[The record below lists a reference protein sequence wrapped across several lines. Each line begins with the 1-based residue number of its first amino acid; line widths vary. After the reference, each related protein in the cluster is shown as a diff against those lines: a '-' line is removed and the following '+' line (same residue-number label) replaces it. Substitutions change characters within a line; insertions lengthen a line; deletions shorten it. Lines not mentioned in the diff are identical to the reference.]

1 MAARTIWTGSLS
13 FGLVNVPIGLY
24 TATRDRTIHFNQFEE
39 GTADRIRYRKVNERT
54 GEEVDGTRIV
64 KGVDLG
70 GGEYVVLSDE
80 ELEAAAPER
89 SRTIDITEFVDLDDI
104 DPVFFRTTYYL
115 GPQGEAAVK
124 AYSLLR
130 AAMRASR
137 KVGIATFVMRGK
149 EYLVAVRPED
159 EVLALETM
167 YFADEVREPGEVLP
181 DLPAADDLSDRELS
195 VANLLI
201 DSMADEWDP
210 ERYHDTFRARVEELV
225 EQKRRGEE
233 IVTESPVPRQ
243 SNVVDLMEALQ
254 ASVAAVKESR
264 TGTDGGSD
272 ATSPARPGGTPR
284 AAAGRRPH
292 GPRRPPPPHGPGQ
305 DRRWSHD
312 PDEDRQGRHRPC
324 REGGQGRASP
334 GGGQNAEI
342 SGRRQVGRHDRPGEP
357 DQSRDQGGH
366 GVQVDPS
373 AQGVLSPGRPS
384 QGSRAAGRP
393 PAVPSWWRPAVP
405 RAAEAGSAVVRE
417 GEEGDH
423 DEVQGRPPGSGT
435 SGRPRGSRR
444 PRAPGWVTG
453 RRPPRPR
460 RCTRGPP
467 IRSSVKPTPPSECS
481 SWGTTGQCRPP
492 DHHVGDGHR
501 PLGGV
506 EPELAQGDP
515 AQGAHPDEAQ
525 HQGAV
530 ATRRGHRNTTTV

>member
-1 MAARTIWTGSLS
+1 MMAARTIWTGSLS

-181 DLPAADDLSDRELS
+181 DLPAADDLSERELS

-272 ATSPARPGGTPR
+272 ATSPARPGGRATGRRRTPAPR
-284 AAAGRRPH
+284 AASTTTAP
-292 GPRRPPPPHGPGQ
+292 
-305 DRRWSHD
+305 
-312 PDEDRQGRHRPC
+312 QGRGKTA
-324 REGGQGRASP
+324 GGPATRTKTAKAGTARAVKAVKDAPAPAGGKTKRSP
-334 GGGQNAEI
+334 GGGK
-342 SGRRQVGRHDRPGEP
+342 SGATTAPANRTKAGTKAAAASKSTRQRKA
-357 DQSRDQGGH
+357 S
-366 GVQVDPS
+366 
-373 AQGVLSPGRPS
+373 
-384 QGSRAAGRP
+384 
-393 PAVPSWWRPAVP
+393 
-405 RAAEAGSAVVRE
+405 
-417 GEEGDH
+417 
-423 DEVQGRPPGSGT
+423 
-435 SGRPRGSRR
+435 
-444 PRAPGWVTG
+444 
-453 RRPPRPR
+453 
-460 RCTRGPP
+460 
-467 IRSSVKPTPPSECS
+467 
-481 SWGTTGQCRPP
+481 
-492 DHHVGDGHR
+492 
-501 PLGGV
+501 
-506 EPELAQGDP
+506 
-515 AQGAHPDEAQ
+515 
-525 HQGAV
+525 
-530 ATRRGHRNTTTV
+530 